1 MPLFA
6 LDIPPR
12 AQFSSSYAQRP
23 SGGDAS
29 RLTLQQRISHAPTC
43 QGLKRCSMSVCLVD
57 CSSESHAGRLPH
69 NTPLLF
75 ETRWPSSLCSRRV
88 LNGLLMLFLVTRMS
102 TLVRAQAEELNLQ
115 GPDPA
120 PRQCKSTTFSWTGG
134 TPPYDLLIKG
144 NDSDNAL
151 RDSHT
156 SDLSYTWDPVDFP
169 SGTALFAILLDSTGQ
184 SSHGNQFTVGDS
196 GSSDCLALVPS
207 APTTTSTF
215 TTLPQSDLL
224 PSATA
229 KTSPS
234 LSSKSKQALSI
245 GAIAAIIVASAL
257 AALLAAGAFF
267 YLRRRRRLRA
277 HANARSLGAAQYDD
291 ARSSFDEWP
300 DERSHLSK
308 AGERVTSWDANLFV
322 RAKSPAASQVKDS
335 LLASLMPSPGLEQD
349 HPPESP
355 SPNSSDAEL
364 LSLGDSGSDT
374 SEVAG
379 VLSSHPPLSP
389 SLVTDYRS
397 VGPSL

>member
-1 MPLFA
+1 
-6 LDIPPR
+6 
-12 AQFSSSYAQRP
+12 
-23 SGGDAS
+23 
-29 RLTLQQRISHAPTC
+29 
-43 QGLKRCSMSVCLVD
+43 MSVCLVD

-196 GSSDCLALVPS
+196 GSSDCLALYNSTSSAATSTSISSGSSDTLSAS

-215 TTLPQSDLL
+215 TTLPQPDLL

-229 KTSPS
+229 KTSPPP
-234 LSSKSKQALSI
+234 SSKSKQALSI
-245 GAIAAIIVASAL
+245 GVIAAIIVASAL